1 MSFHIKFDQESVK
14 HVAHDRKTIGHW
26 WTFNLQ
32 FLTPEIKWDN
42 NIIPYGVKPGFT
54 FKADQWTTQV
64 HTKGCCTI
72 GQYI

>member
-32 FLTPEIKWDN
+32 SLTPEIKWDN
-42 NIIPYGVKPGFT
+42 NIIPYGVKPGFI
-54 FKADQWTTQV
+54 F
-64 HTKGCCTI
+64 
-72 GQYI
+72 